1 MDFVRKVFRRAKFFT
16 LSRVAQR
23 CSSGNFG
30 RNDGQVTGRGIKIP
44 ATRSLPAKVKGGVK
58 RKHCPG
64 EGDIKLMGNT
74 VAPLARSK

>member
-1 MDFVRKVFRRAKFFT
+1 MRKVFRRAKFFT

-23 CSSGNFG
+23 CFE

-44 ATRSLPAKVKGGVK
+44 ATRSPPAKVKGGVE